1 MLPVITDYALRRG
14 YSPANVPRGWPTP
27 DNRRAAASMD
37 ELYGVWDR
45 IRAWRR
51 PAVLLVLVAG
61 AALGSAEWVIEAY
74 LRHGGLPARLSRAG
88 EIQGHLGWHLA
99 FDDHVRALQGQTLCR
114 PCNVPLREPL
124 AAAWWFV
131 LPLLTAGGVVAAAR
145 ARKTAL
151 VLVPTVVGLA
161 LAAPYLLLVGYAAP
175 RFAARST
182 WAVAVRRATRGVVS
196 DAGAHGRGHALRASL
211 LRRGDKRILNHRR
224 EASLVAGRERLMGDM
239 REANEPMMPEAVD
252 SPAPRAQPTGALAQ
266 WLLRHRVQP
275 VGPAA
280 GEAHAEPHAWWKV
293 MCLTGVDY
301 FSSLAYV
308 PAIAALAAGA
318 VSPLATLLIVAL
330 TLLGMLPMYRR
341 VAKESPHG
349 AGSVAMLEDLL
360 PFWWGKLFVL
370 VLLGFV
376 ATSWIITITLS
387 TADASV
393 HVVENPFFPAALHG
407 HEVALTVAL
416 LLVLGGVFLLGFS
429 EAVSVAIPLV
439 AIFLALNAVVIGI
452 GLVHV
457 FTTPSAWSA
466 WTDALASQGGGFGDL
481 MGPALLAF
489 PLLVLG
495 LSGFETGV
503 SMMPLVA
510 AEGADAEQ
518 RLRSRIRNT
527 RRLLTTAALIMSVY
541 LLSASFVTTL
551 LIPHEEFAPGG
562 AANGRALAWLA
573 HEHVG
578 ETFGTVYD
586 ISTIL
591 ILWFAGASAMAGLVN
606 IVPRYLP
613 DYGMAP
619 EWGRAVRPVVIV
631 YTALCI
637 LITIAFDAD
646 VDEQAGA
653 YATGILAMMVSG
665 AFAVTV
671 SVARHRRRAATVGF
685 ALLTAVLLYALVA
698 NVIDKPDG
706 LVISGFFIA
715 GIIIVSLIS
724 RVSRTTELRA
734 DRIVFDHDA
743 RRFIDDTLAHDNAIN
758 IIANRRQAGD
768 VEEYSAK
775 EREQRGVN
783 PVPGSADVLF
793 LEIDV
798 IDPSD
803 FSDTLTVHGVEVDGH
818 RILRADAPAA
828 PNAIAAILLALR
840 NATDVQP
847 HCYFAWAEGSP
858 LVHMVRYFLL
868 GRGDTAPVTREI
880 IRSHEPD
887 PARRPGIHV
896 GG

>member
-1 MLPVITDYALRRG
+1 
-14 YSPANVPRGWPTP
+14 
-27 DNRRAAASMD
+27 
-37 ELYGVWDR
+37 
-45 IRAWRR
+45 
-51 PAVLLVLVAG
+51 
-61 AALGSAEWVIEAY
+61 
-74 LRHGGLPARLSRAG
+74 
-88 EIQGHLGWHLA
+88 
-99 FDDHVRALQGQTLCR
+99 
-114 PCNVPLREPL
+114 
-124 AAAWWFV
+124 
-131 LPLLTAGGVVAAAR
+131 
-145 ARKTAL
+145 
-151 VLVPTVVGLA
+151 
-161 LAAPYLLLVGYAAP
+161 
-175 RFAARST
+175 
-182 WAVAVRRATRGVVS
+182 
-196 DAGAHGRGHALRASL
+196 
-211 LRRGDKRILNHRR
+211 
-224 EASLVAGRERLMGDM
+224 MGDM
-239 REANEPMMPEAVD
+239 KDANGPTVPEVVD
-252 SPAPRAQPTGALAQ
+252 SPALSPRPTGGVAR
-266 WLLRHRVQP
+266 WMLRHQVQA

-280 GEAHAEPHAWWKV
+280 GEGHAQPHAWWKV

-393 HVVENPFFPAALHG
+393 HVVENPFFPEALHG

-439 AIFLALNAVVIGI
+439 AVFLALNAVIVAVGM
-452 GLVHV
+452 VHV
-457 FTTPSAWSA
+457 FTTPGAFSA
-466 WTDALASQGGGFGDL
+466 WTDALVGGGRGFGDL
-481 MGPALLAF
+481 LTPALLAF

-503 SMMPLVA
+503 SMMPLVS
-510 AEGADAEQ
+510 ADGRDDEE
-518 RLRSRIRNT
+518 RLRSRVHNT
-527 RRLLTTAALIMSVY
+527 RKLLTSAALIMSVY
-541 LLSASFVTTL
+541 LLAASFVTTV
-551 LIPHEEFAPGG
+551 LIPEKEFQPGG

-578 ETFGTVYD
+578 EAFGTVYD

-637 LITIAFDAD
+637 VITIAFDAD
-646 VDEQAGA
+646 VDAQAGA

-665 AFAVTV
+665 AFAVTI
-671 SVARHRRRAATVGF
+671 SVARRGRRLVAAGF
-685 ALLTAVLLYALVA
+685 ALLTLVLLYALVH
-698 NVIDKPDG
+698 NIVDKPDG
-706 LVISGFFIA
+706 ITISGFFIA
-715 GIIIVSLIS
+715 GIIVVSLIS

-734 DRIVFDHDA
+734 DRILFDPAA
-743 RRFIDDTLAHDNAIN
+743 RGFITDTLAHDNAIN

-768 VEEYSAK
+768 SAEYSAK
-775 EREQRGVN
+775 EREQRGTN
-783 PVPGSADVLF
+783 PVPGPADVLF

-798 IDPSD
+798 VDPSD
-803 FSDTLTVHGVEVDGH
+803 FSETLAVHGVEVEGY
-818 RILRADAPAA
+818 RILRAEAPAA

-840 NATDVQP
+840 DTTGVQP

-858 LVHMVRYFLL
+858 LKHMFRYFLL

-880 IRSHEPD
+880 IRKHESDPD
-887 PARRPGIHV
+887 RRPGIHV